1 MSEQN
6 VFDLYKLDDRVALIT
21 GGSKGLG
28 KAMALA
34 LGAKGYAVALN
45 YCNGREKAE
54 ETFAEFTAQG
64 HSGISSKPT
73 PSTLTTSPACA
84 RRCERPSARSTS

>member
-34 LGAKGYAVALN
+34 LAQAGARIVINSRTQPDCDDVA
-45 YCNGREKAE
+45 AE
-54 ETFAEFTAQG
+54 IQ
-64 HSGISSKPT
+64 
-73 PSTLTTSPACA
+73 
-84 RRCERPSARSTS
+84 